1 MTFLSLFHRP
11 ARPEPARSRYCHPAE
26 PVAPENFLPVRKAPI
41 SPQRYQA
48 ADEEDYGTLTDR
60 VLTFLDKR
68 SA

>member
-1 MTFLSLFHRP
+1 MTFLSLFHRR
-11 ARPEPARSRYCHPAE
+11 ARPQPARSRYRHPVK
-26 PVAPENFLPVRKAPI
+26 PVAPENVLPVRIVPV

-48 ADEEDYGTLTDR
+48 ADEGDYGTLTDR